1 MQIKIEQLY
10 CSDKFYGGVDDAL
23 RAASQE
29 QKANL
34 LRKQATFR
42 GSTTDL
48 PAKWRQRNDRR
59 NSILITWLWRTS
71 WEIINSYWTRL
82 SKISWS
88 GQLFVEAEGSGKY
101 LMCETLTNHDILT
114 IVPRARMGSE
124 SIAHS
129 ITLFS
134 FLRLFL
140 LEKWQIA
147 SVSEDIH

>member
-48 PAKWRQRNDRR
+48 PAK
-59 NSILITWLWRTS
+59 
-71 WEIINSYWTRL
+71 
-82 SKISWS
+82 
-88 GQLFVEAEGSGKY
+88 
-101 LMCETLTNHDILT
+101 
-114 IVPRARMGSE
+114 
-124 SIAHS
+124 
-129 ITLFS
+129 
-134 FLRLFL
+134 
-140 LEKWQIA
+140 
-147 SVSEDIH
+147 